1 MSLIDQIKER
11 FITHHQPIPPGV
23 YQYQAPP
30 DADIQY
36 RLHLR
41 VEEDGS
47 GILIVNARTVLHLN
61 QTATEYA
68 YHIIQN
74 TSKEEAA
81 DRVAR
86 RYRVGRG
93 QAYQDY
99 EDFIERL
106 NALITTPDLDPVT
119 FLGFDRTE
127 PYAGELTAPYRLDC
141 AITYRNPEDEKTDA
155 APHDRVKRELD
166 LEEWKTIMKKAWDAG
181 IPHII
186 FTGGEPTLRPDLPD
200 LIRYGEELG
209 QVTGLLTCGY
219 RLSEHAYL
227 NDLLQSGLD
236 HIMHVF
242 DPDDEQAWEALRDA
256 LREDIF
262 VTVHLTISKRDGL
275 EPLLDRL
282 VEMGVQSI
290 SLSASKP
297 DLKDELNEMRHAV
310 AYRNI
315 SLVWDLPV
323 PYSRFN
329 PVSLELAE
337 LDEPPVE
344 GAGRAWLYV
353 EPDGDV
359 LISQGKPTVIGNL
372 LTQPWEEIWTKA
384 KAEQ

>member
-1 MSLIDQIKER
+1 
-11 FITHHQPIPPGV
+11 
-23 YQYQAPP
+23 
-30 DADIQY
+30 
-36 RLHLR
+36 
-41 VEEDGS
+41 
-47 GILIVNARTVLHLN
+47 
-61 QTATEYA
+61 
-68 YHIIQN
+68 
-74 TSKEEAA
+74 
-81 DRVAR
+81 
-86 RYRVGRG
+86 
-93 QAYQDY
+93 
-99 EDFIERL
+99 
-106 NALITTPDLDPVT
+106 
-119 FLGFDRTE
+119 
-127 PYAGELTAPYRLDC
+127 
-141 AITYRNPEDEKTDA
+141 
-155 APHDRVKRELD
+155 LD

-236 HIMHVF
+236 HIMLVF